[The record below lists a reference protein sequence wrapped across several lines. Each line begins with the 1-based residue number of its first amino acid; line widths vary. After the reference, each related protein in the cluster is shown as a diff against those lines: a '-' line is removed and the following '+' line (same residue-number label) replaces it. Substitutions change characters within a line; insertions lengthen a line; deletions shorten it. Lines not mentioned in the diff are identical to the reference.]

1 MVIQL
6 TKLFRHPVLESVRR
20 DERKKIIE
28 LIRLDLIL
36 WDLDRE
42 EKFFERVIQL
52 IQTRNGDRS

>member
-1 MVIQL
+1 MS
-6 TKLFRHPVLESVRR
+6 KLFRHPVLESVRR

-52 IQTRNGDRS
+52 IQTRNGDGS